1 MVQGS
6 GLIEPKLEVEL
17 FTWGSCRR
25 GGASIIWPRVLDLV
39 RVTGSPGRHVV
50 EFEDVV
56 IEYENHDSRRNIHRR
71 VFIRA
76 KRPIIVRHYGS
87 GSCNPKS
94 AFDYIY
100 LVTPDGITELE
111 VQEGSASFEEYGGR
125 EVVTYLVRY
134 VNAPDGGRVILDRV
148 QVLERRVNYDRLR
161 VRVHLDGGNAIVEG
175 DTYYVKDILRKYGF
189 KWDGDARAW
198 VGGVGNVDSALNEV
212 RALGIRVEQ
221 S

>member
-1 MVQGS
+1 MAQGN
-6 GLIEPKLEVEL
+6 EPKLEVEL
-17 FTWGSCRR
+17 FTWGSCKH
-25 GGASIIWPRVLDLV
+25 GSASIIWPRVLDLV

-50 EFEDVV
+50 ELEEAV

-87 GSCNPKS
+87 GSCNPNS

-100 LVTPDGITELE
+100 LVTPDSVTELD

-134 VNAPDGGRVILDRV
+134 VTAPGGGRVVLDRV
-148 QVLERRVNYDRLR
+148 QVLERRVNYDRLQI
-161 VRVHLDGGNAIVEG
+161 RVHVDGENAIVNG
-175 DTYYVKDILRKYGF
+175 DTYYVKDVLRKYGF
-189 KWDGDARAW
+189 KWDGGRRAW
-198 VGGVGNVDSALNEV
+198 VGGVGNVTGILNEV